1 MSSDNSCIGHL
12 ENNLHEVFASAR
24 VPGED
29 YVYNSSTELY
39 NTLDDYCDEQVL
51 LESRPPFL
59 VLGEHGSGK
68 SALLANWCNRRAK
81 SKAKN
86 RNEFIFWHAIGCT
99 RHSTRVS
106 NMLRRLMTEL
116 KKQFELTRE
125 VSASNEN
132 LSWDFPRFLELAAK
146 KGKVIIVMDGL
157 GRLLT
162 DDGNEAGMMW
172 LPLEFPANVR
182 VILSAAAPNTM
193 DFNGNGTLGGDSSPR
208 KSRFIT
214 ELERRQLQVMRIKPL
229 ERPMARGII
238 DSFIRKTV
246 QGSSTAHLSTPFL
259 TESDEVEEA
268 NMGLVMFDT
277 QIAGIVNHTQATNPQ
292 FLSVYLR
299 CINWAVTRGY
309 SMWQLENEWLA
320 TSDCKELMSVILGKF
335 EEGFSKNPAQV
346 TADCEQA
353 IAAGGLPALKAL
365 YEWHPLFVEIIM
377 AAGNDND
384 DSYLAFQ
391 EQTGNNDGGKAASGS
406 GNHTGANRG
415 DNAVMLDSN
424 KKNAF
429 SNSVQQSLG
438 DQEWLATSEA
448 AEAKLEFIRMHSG
461 RSVTDTIASANK
473 ACDHS
478 GDTNKS
484 FMEVLVANMLS
495 MRARSSDIDDTDKA
509 TIDNIA
515 ASAKTVDDDAEEEE
529 EDDGAEGSEE
539 GEDADVMAFPVAASA
554 SASTVGINGH
564 TASTALPPDVS
575 VKASALDI
583 KDDEKV
589 TKISSFHIPDENDSF
604 DSSTMPAA
612 SAHLSDPHEGF
623 DSIPVYLRG
632 GVDNEGFG
640 SLLGHA
646 LALLYVARH
655 GLRESELWSMLVV
668 IKDMEAST
676 IKATA
681 SMNDE
686 SRALI
691 AIFYRYRGQLED
703 VWRTID
709 TYHNYQMTKKQ
720 LLTGMKKV
728 NPEFNMFDLK
738 KVLETVGLLSDETP
752 GATTEGGYVPNRSS
766 GFKIDYKELLSR
778 VETMDRKMKNYDSRL
793 RTTAKQLSSVSAVDD
808 FDDFSFDEPKV
819 ARGAG
824 SSNNLLDGKTG
835 GKEGSTV
842 TLGPVMEAS
851 LLSVLCALGVLHST
865 EHQILVLPVDSQ
877 VLREV
882 VYDRYVVNRQG
893 ELQWHQR
900 VINYFQRQSN
910 SLRRCEE
917 LPWHL
922 QICRKWYILKD
933 ALTDLASF
941 EMMFNGELKEELMQ
955 YWLVLTE
962 GPLFVSDE
970 AQKDGISRQLASDNS
985 NILTEL
991 DVAAAR
997 GLSEKEARKQLLA
1010 NQVATFDVV
1019 SEFNKSIEAW
1029 VLLSHPTTIKLCRFL
1044 TQIAYFLAE
1053 FSMKGAVPPPFLRL
1067 PVDKKALDSFGVRS
1081 DEIMN
1086 AVLPDFNA
1094 TSTTNNATA
1103 ASTTIPVAGEQ
1114 ESDTNTAKEKTD
1126 MEQLEGQM
1134 YYYKRWIW
1142 MQFPWMALEQAAEMS
1157 AVASRNLK
1165 AEHRKHHRGSK
1176 SDLSGSIEES
1186 TDYMDG
1192 DVYGLG
1198 ATDEVGEGDEINAKD
1213 HMNEHMRRFWTVKK
1227 HDPSHSL
1234 VEYTTHRKAA
1244 QVKNVLTSVH
1254 SANAFQ
1260 ACLKDTIESNHILGL
1275 GKNVSKYHKP
1285 LEDAMAASQNI
1296 PFAEPSTRSLKTNTR
1311 FPSIR
1316 LNLSEKYKSMEEDEN
1331 LYSKAN
1337 NTLRLGGTVEL
1348 PTVGDLEREIENI
1361 LKDEKLGQMNLRRG
1375 SAIPFKNQEEVEY
1388 ADELDR
1394 LGRLRVLSDKIHERK
1409 KERFAML
1416 ESVREEVE
1424 HRVKT
1429 DQEVASNLTSGE
1441 ISIAAMEDRYT
1452 TLQHALEEGRCH
1464 NQSYRKLIEV
1474 MHACPPFTERHVA
1487 ALEQEVELARQ
1498 QLVDLCNSRRS
1509 MYLEAEK
1516 LQKNLANQLHEKIQ
1530 YYSTNRKTVE
1540 RKVNSIYASLPGL
1553 RSVDLRSRVQSREG
1567 GNTRESTPFRVNTAD
1582 DEEPISAT
1590 APIIVTDKVRAIGDM
1605 LARNVFLS
1613 STTMHK
1619 SGDNHANAPP
1629 ALEYFVMDSTAN
1641 MDTVGTEANS
1651 RSQSANPE
1659 SRAHTT
1665 RSIYTPSA
1673 DTSRPNGAHSRSE
1686 AEAKRKLEY
1695 LQEKTHSSSP
1705 EEFIEKFT
1713 SNIQLTDSLK
1723 THQNVCDSKIAQLR
1737 QEHTDLYESFGS
1749 TVQQE
1754 VDITETT
1761 NNNSGSGSGG
1771 ASGAYSQKELDD
1783 KLFKTE
1789 MKLNS
1794 NSRKAEKSIL
1804 LINEIRTGVQHLVSL
1819 LVGNAKILVNL
1830 PKSPLPTLAT
1840 DEDVAPVLSW
1850 CEERVLAIQEA
1861 LVLDTSSAHPA
1872 VYDNNKLHER
1882 QIQLSNLIHQM
1893 TVKVNNKSRK
1903 KKRFKEKRDG
1913 GISQGIISA
1922 HAEDSISPRAVM
1934 VTSKNNEDTIFE
1946 RKMKSSIEIRDK
1958 NAKIYEEKELSLLRQ
1973 KGDPAKDVAKF
1984 LNDSL
1989 ATHDSKEMLR
1999 KANFLSNKK
2008 QGRHA
2013 GYGFALESVLR
2024 SKLSE
2029 EEMKESVIADCE
2041 DGNSKEKGHTSASP
2055 TKKGYGMG
2063 DSEAVMDRDE
2073 FKQRSLKEKLKHE
2086 KKNTKKINESI
2097 DAGLDDTSAQGKQ
2110 QSSSED

>member
-29 YVYNSSTELY
+29 YVYSSSTELY
-39 NTLDDYCDEQVL
+39 NSLDDYCDEQVL

-81 SKAKN
+81 SKSRN

-125 VSASNEN
+125 VSAANDN
-132 LSWDFPRFLELAAK
+132 LSWEFPRFLELAAK

-157 GRLLT
+157 GRLTT
-162 DDGNEAGMMW
+162 DDGNEASMMW

-182 VILSAAAPNTM
+182 VILTAAAPNTM
-193 DFNGNGTLGGDSSPR
+193 EFNGNGSSGGDSSPR

-214 ELERRQLQVMRIKPL
+214 ELERRKLQVLRIKPL
-229 ERPMARGII
+229 ERPMSRGII
-238 DSFIRKTV
+238 EAFIRKTV
-246 QGSSTAHLSTPFL
+246 QGSSTAHLSTAFL
-259 TESDEVEEA
+259 TESEENEES

-277 QIAGIVNHTQATNPQ
+277 QLARIADHPLATNPL

-309 SMWQLENEWLA
+309 SMWQLEEEWLA
-320 TSDCKELMSVILGKF
+320 ATDCKELMHVVLGKF
-335 EEGFSKNPAQV
+335 EEGFSRQNAQV
-346 TADCEQA
+346 AADCEKA
-353 IAAGGLPALKAL
+353 VAAGGLAALRAM
-365 YEWHPLFVEIIM
+365 YEWHPLFMESAV
-377 AAGNDND
+377 AAINDND

-391 EQTGNNDGGKAASGS
+391 EQTGNSDVGKGAGGG
-406 GNHTGANRG
+406 GNKTGVSAG
-415 DNAVMLDSN
+415 DNAPAHLDN

-461 RSVTDTIASANK
+461 RSVTDTIAQANK
-473 ACDHS
+473 HSDH
-478 GDTNKS
+478 GDSKT

-495 MRARSSDIDDTDKA
+495 MRAESSEIDASDKA
-509 TIDNIA
+509 TMDVIM
-515 ASAKTVDDDAEEEE
+515 SSKTVDDDAEEEE
-529 EDDGAEGSEE
+529 EEEEDAQE
-539 GEDADVMAFPVAASA
+539 GEDGLNNMSF
-554 SASTVGINGH
+554 G
-564 TASTALPPDVS
+564 
-575 VKASALDI
+575 SALTPAGPATQGSGSVSGVSPDHGA
-583 KDDEKV
+583 KLPSGGESSE
-589 TKISSFHIPDENDSF
+589 TKKPLNKATSFNIPDENDSF
-604 DSSTMPAA
+604 DSSTLHQA
-612 SAHLSDPHEGF
+612 STHLADPHEGF
-623 DSIPVYLRG
+623 DNIPVYLRG
-632 GVDNEGFG
+632 GVENEGFK

-646 LALLYVARH
+646 LALLLVARH
-655 GLRESELWSMLVV
+655 GLRESELWSMLIV

-676 IKATA
+676 MKATA
-681 SMNDE
+681 SVNDE
-686 SRALI
+686 ARALI
-691 AIFYRYRGQLED
+691 SIFYRYRGQLED

-709 TYHNYQMTKKQ
+709 TFHNCQLSKKQ
-720 LLTGMKKV
+720 LLAGMKKV

-738 KVLETVGLLSDETP
+738 KILETVGLLSEDGGKATP
-752 GATTEGGYVPNRSS
+752 EGAYIPNRTS
-766 GFKIDYKELLSR
+766 GYKIDYKDLLAR
-778 VETMDRKMKNYDSRL
+778 VESMDRKMKNYDSRV
-793 RTTAKQLSSVSAVDD
+793 RITAKQLSSVSAVDD
-808 FDDFSFDEPKV
+808 FDDFSFDEPK
-819 ARGAG
+819 AAG
-824 SSNNLLDGKTG
+824 SSNNLLGTDGT
-835 GKEGSTV
+835 GKENSTV

-865 EHQILVLPVDSQ
+865 EHQILVLPVDSR

-882 VYDRYVVNRQG
+882 VYERYVCNRPG

-922 QICRKWYILKD
+922 QICRKWYHLKD

-941 EMMFNGELKEELMQ
+941 EMMFSGELKEELMQ

-970 AQKDGISRQLASDNS
+970 AQKDGISKQLQSDNS
-985 NILTEL
+985 NILSEL

-1019 SEFNKSIEAW
+1019 NEFNKSIENW
-1029 VLLSHPTTIKLCRFL
+1029 VLAAHPTTVKLCRML

-1053 FSMKGAVPPPFLRL
+1053 FSMKGEVPPPFLRL

-1081 DEIMN
+1081 DEIMH

-1094 TSTTNNATA
+1094 TATA
-1103 ASTTIPVAGEQ
+1103 TTSSAAATTSPSNGDAQG
-1114 ESDTNTAKEKTD
+1114 SAANSAKEKTD
-1126 MEQLEGQM
+1126 MEQLENQM
-1134 YYYKRWIW
+1134 YYYNRWIW

-1157 AVASRNLK
+1157 ANASRNLK
-1165 AEHRKHHRGSK
+1165 AEHRKNHRGSK
-1176 SDLSGSIEES
+1176 GELGASEVESI
-1186 TDYMDG
+1186 DYIDG
-1192 DVYGLG
+1192 DVYGIG
-1198 ATDEVGEGDEINAKD
+1198 PGDEDGDGNEATAKD
-1213 HMNEHMRRFWTVKK
+1213 HMNEHTRRFWSVKK
-1227 HDPSHSL
+1227 HDPSQSM
-1234 VEYTTHRKAA
+1234 VEFSEHRKSA
-1244 QVKNVLTSVH
+1244 QVKNALTSVH

-1275 GKNVSKYHKP
+1275 GRNVSKYHKP

-1337 NTLRLGGTVEL
+1337 NTMRLGGTVEL
-1348 PTVGDLEREIENI
+1348 PTVGDLEREIEKI
-1361 LKDEKLGQMNLRRG
+1361 LQDEKLSQMNLRRG

-1409 KERFAML
+1409 KERFTLL
-1416 ESVREEVE
+1416 ESVRRDVE
-1424 HRVKT
+1424 DRVRA

-1441 ISIAAMEDRYT
+1441 IAIASMEDRYS
-1452 TLQHALEEGRCH
+1452 TLQQALEEGRCH

-1498 QLVDLCNSRRS
+1498 QLIDLCNSRRA

-1516 LQKNLANQLHEKIQ
+1516 LQKKQTDQLHEKIH
-1530 YYSTNRKTVE
+1530 YYSTNRKTVQ
-1540 RKVNSIYASLPGL
+1540 KKADTIYTSLPGL
-1553 RSVDLRSRVQSREG
+1553 RNLNIRSRIQSRETG
-1567 GNTRESTPFRVNTAD
+1567 GTRESTPYLSGMVQ
-1582 DEEPISAT
+1582 DEEESQTNSQEPAE
-1590 APIIVTDKVRAIGDM
+1590 VTDNVRKIGDM
-1605 LARNVFLS
+1605 LARNVFLAS
-1613 STTMHK
+1613 STMHK
-1619 SGDNHANAPP
+1619 PGENGSSADAP
-1629 ALEYFVMDSTAN
+1629 ALEYFVMDSNAN
-1641 MDTVGTEANS
+1641 MDSTATHS
-1651 RSQSANPE
+1651 RLTSADLE
-1659 SRAHTT
+1659 SRVHTGNGGGHIADGLQHMVHTT
-1665 RSIYTPSA
+1665 
-1673 DTSRPNGAHSRSE
+1673 HSE

-1713 SNIQLTDSLK
+1713 SNIQLTESLK

-1754 VDITETT
+1754 VDPGDADTGTGT
-1761 NNNSGSGSGG
+1761 GTG
-1771 ASGAYSQKELDD
+1771 AGAACSQKELDD

-1819 LVGNAKILVNL
+1819 LVSNAKILTNL
-1830 PKSPLPTLAT
+1830 PKSPLPILAS

-1861 LVLDTSSAHPA
+1861 LILDTSSAHPA

-1903 KKRFKEKRDG
+1903 KKRFHEKRDG
-1913 GISQGIISA
+1913 GISQGIISS
-1922 HAEDSISPRAVM
+1922 HAEDNITPRAVM
-1934 VTSKNNEDTIFE
+1934 VTSKGNEDNLFE
-1946 RKMKSSIEIRDK
+1946 KKMKSSTEGHDK
-1958 NAKIYEEKELSLLRQ
+1958 NELVFEDKMRSLLLQ

-1989 ATHDSKEMLR
+1989 TTHDSKELLR

-2029 EEMKESVIADCE
+2029 EEMNESVNVAAE
-2041 DGNSKEKGHTSASP
+2041 TEEKNGRPASP
-2055 TKKGYGMG
+2055 TKRAYGMG

-2073 FKQRSLKEKLKHE
+2073 FKTRSIRERQKHE
-2086 KKNTKKINESI
+2086 KKSAKKADFDSQDDESTQGAKAVKSSTKQ
-2097 DAGLDDTSAQGKQ
+2097 LDD
-2110 QSSSED
+2110 